1 MDYSEAAKNGND
13 KDGSK
18 NEDVSGQANMFQMM
32 NQIQS
37 LIKMTVEKAK
47 QEEKNSS
54 SQKCDLKDELDK
66 EKESQTSIKRKIEE
80 ETKTTDLYL
89 KRFKKERKLRK
100 QLEDQLETETKK
112 IQALEAALRSLS
124 YDTLVKVKES
134 IAKEAASREKARL
147 AVPDCGDSQNG
158 DISDGGSSVTP
169 GD

>member
-1 MDYSEAAKNGND
+1 MEIPQFHKIIELINNWV
-13 KDGSK
+13 K
-18 NEDVSGQANMFQMM
+18 MFP
-32 NQIQS
+32 
-37 LIKMTVEKAK
+37 
-47 QEEKNSS
+47 
-54 SQKCDLKDELDK
+54 
-66 EKESQTSIKRKIEE
+66 
-80 ETKTTDLYL
+80 DLYL

-169 GD
+169 GDPVSAPSLAQLNYNISQMTGGAEPARSTSISSSSLFNSSIASSIPPNVSSSY

>member
-1 MDYSEAAKNGND
+1 MEIPQFHKIIELINNLV
-13 KDGSK
+13 K
-18 NEDVSGQANMFQMM
+18 MFP
-32 NQIQS
+32 
-37 LIKMTVEKAK
+37 
-47 QEEKNSS
+47 
-54 SQKCDLKDELDK
+54 
-66 EKESQTSIKRKIEE
+66 
-80 ETKTTDLYL
+80 DLYL

-169 GD
+169 GDPVSAPSLAQLNYNISQMTGGDLPRSSLFNSSIAPSIPPNVSSSY